1 MTKKNI
7 TNEIL
12 GFGIRMAEGVDLNK
26 IPKSHLDQLK
36 MNIKKNESKW
46 GQFFCKTDKY
56 FSLKSDGMRFA
67 DAIAVDLM
75 I

>member
-1 MTKKNI
+1 
-7 TNEIL
+7 
-12 GFGIRMAEGVDLNK
+12 MAEGVDLNK

-36 MNIKKNESKW
+36 MNIKKTSPN
-46 GQFFCKTDKY
+46 GVNFFCKTDKY
-56 FSLKSDGMRFA
+56 FSLKSNGMRFA